1 MYICIYVYVYVCSD
15 LKCMNICSIC
25 KKCEDC
31 FVLIYTY
38 SGVVRDED
46 LNSSYGTLDLGES
59 FQSESESVYVCTV
72 CMYMYMRVCMYV
84 LVSPHMTKERAI
96 RYCTYFFHC

>member
-1 MYICIYVYVYVCSD
+1 
-15 LKCMNICSIC
+15 MNVCSIC

-31 FVLIYTY
+31 FVLVYTY

-59 FQSESESVYVCTV
+59 FQSESEYVYVCTV
-72 CMYMYMRVCMYV
+72 CMYMYMCVCMHV
-84 LVSPHMTKERAI
+84 LVSPHMTNERAT
-96 RYCTYFFHC
+96 RYCTYCFHC

>member
-1 MYICIYVYVYVCSD
+1 MQFPFKLNILFKKQYIN
-15 LKCMNICSIC
+15 LLGPNTLRIC

-31 FVLIYTY
+31 FVLVYTY

-72 CMYMYMRVCMYV
+72 CMYMYMRVCM
-84 LVSPHMTKERAI
+84 H
-96 RYCTYFFHC
+96 